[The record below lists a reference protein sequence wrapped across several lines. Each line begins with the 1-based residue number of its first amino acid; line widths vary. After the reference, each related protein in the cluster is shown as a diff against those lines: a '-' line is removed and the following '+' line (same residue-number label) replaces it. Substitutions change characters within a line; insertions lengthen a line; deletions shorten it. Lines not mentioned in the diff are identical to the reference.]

1 MSSRIYCELLKK
13 PILFSVVDSGVQAPC
28 IPKRSSIL
36 SGSASVCCWVPG
48 SSLYL
53 YPPLMVLLLSFPPL
67 PRGPQSSV
75 WHGCYMSRFESC
87 TQGCVSL
94 LHSLWRTRGRWMSR
108 PCWICWS
115 ALCAWSG
122 WTPLPRSYLASTR
135 SVNAACWAS
144 SVPGMNSDVPSAG
157 LWLARVWSSFRATSC
172 WSDFWTASSSGRGSP
187 APWGAVAPTAPAPW
201 GLRVVL
207 WSPAALK
214 MARAHR
220 VDPSRGRKP
229 GAPRWGWVARGGRC
243 SHVFFI
249 LWVFS
254 TSTHGWKEP
263 HHWNRQ
269 EIMSQEFFL
278 FWNEIGCK

>member
-1 MSSRIYCELLKK
+1 MYSKAKLH
-13 PILFSVVDSGVQAPC
+13 
-28 IPKRSSIL
+28 
-36 SGSASVCCWVPG
+36 
-48 SSLYL
+48 SLGKHFC
-53 YPPLMVLLLSFPPL
+53 VLLGSWLFFVPLPASDGPPSLSFPPL

-75 WHGCYMSRFESC
+75 WHGCYMSPFESC
-87 TQGCVSL
+87 TQVCESL
-94 LHSLWRTRGRWMSR
+94 LHFLWWTRGRWMSR

-122 WTPLPRSYLASTR
+122 WMPLPRSYLASTR
-135 SVNAACWAS
+135 SVNAVCWAS

-187 APWGAVAPTAPAPW
+187 APWGAVAPTATAPW
-201 GLRVVL
+201 GLRAVL

-214 MARAHR
+214 MAQAHR

-249 LWVFS
+249 RWVFS
-254 TSTHGWKEP
+254 TSTHGWRSHIIGTDRKLCVR
-263 HHWNRQ
+263 N
-269 EIMSQEFFL
+269 FFFFGMKL
-278 FWNEIGCK
+278 DVNNGFVFRILSWMVGLYCLLR